1 MRTLRTASRS
11 LTFVVVTIGLLA
23 AGCRNENEPRPATPT
38 RPSAAKRARLDAL
51 GYVSS
56 SDVRED
62 DLQKRGVVRHDPARV
77 QPGVNL
83 WNSLAKT
90 SAVLMDA
97 QGHTVHE
104 WNLDSPAGEWGHLEL
119 LPDGDLLVF
128 HQDPDELIRLDWNS
142 GVRWRR
148 PMLAHHDGDVD
159 ASGHLWVLDVRR
171 SLIHV
176 GSEWTSLAKDWIVEL
191 DAGGEIVR
199 EIALTDLLSDRF
211 DLDEIAARIE
221 DTDPR
226 NENVKFL
233 DPTHVNTLAFVPAG
247 HPGPFRAGRILFAA
261 RNLDLV
267 AVLDPESETIEWTFG
282 PGELDWPHQPA
293 LTSRG
298 TVLVFDNGAHRG
310 WSRIVEVDPDSREIV
325 WEYGSERAGDFF
337 SRTMGSVQPLPNGNV
352 FVSESERGRAFEI
365 TPRGDIVWE
374 FFNPD
379 LDETA
384 RTRGTFYRMRR
395 VTEGEL
401 PEECW
406 HDLDLAAPQS

>member
-1 MRTLRTASRS
+1 MDALRTTNRS
-11 LTFVVVTIGLLA
+11 LTFVVLAIGLLA
-23 AGCRNENEPRPATPT
+23 AGCRSENEPRSEAPS
-38 RPSAAKRARLDAL
+38 RPSPAKRARLDAL
-51 GYVSS
+51 GYVSTN
-56 SDVRED
+56 DVRED

-97 QGHTVHE
+97 EGRTVHE
-104 WNLDSPAGEWGHLEL
+104 WSLESAEGEWGHLEL

-142 GVRWRR
+142 EVRWRR

-159 ASGHLWVLDVRR
+159 ANGHLWVLDVRR

-176 GSEWTSLAKDWIVEL
+176 GSEWMSLAKDWIVEL
-191 DAGGEIVR
+191 DADGEIVR
-199 EIALTDLLSDRF
+199 EIPLTDLLSDRF
-211 DLDEIAARIE
+211 DLEELAGRVE
-221 DTDPR
+221 DRDPR
-226 NENVKFL
+226 DENVKFL
-233 DPTHVNTLAFVPAG
+233 DPTHANTLALVPAG
-247 HPGPFRAGRILFAA
+247 NPGPFGAGRILFAA

-310 WSRIVEVDPDSREIV
+310 WSRIVEVDPGARDIS
-325 WEYGSERAGDFF
+325 WEYRGDSPDDFF

-365 TPRGDIVWE
+365 TRSGDIVWE
-374 FFNPD
+374 FFNPE

-384 RTRGTFYRMRR
+384 RTRGTFYRMKR
-395 VTEGEL
+395 VTEGDL
-401 PEECW
+401 PEGCW